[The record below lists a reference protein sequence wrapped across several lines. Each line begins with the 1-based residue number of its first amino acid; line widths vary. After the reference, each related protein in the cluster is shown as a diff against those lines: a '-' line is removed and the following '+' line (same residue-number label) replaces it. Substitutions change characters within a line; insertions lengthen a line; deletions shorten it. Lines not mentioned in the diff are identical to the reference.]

1 MSQGV
6 SAFELD
12 RAKLEHLFLLT
23 QKRKSEYCS
32 CFLWPSVVQL
42 SYSSKGIGCLF
53 VFFSLFL
60 FPSWT
65 FPCDKLTSSQVWVM
79 LSLLKPQ
86 SFPWEP
92 TITRQGMLL
101 QIRFSLLNS
110 PYFGSWLNFTA
121 LQVEKGLG
129 EDWALRDTVLMSWV
143 NYACGMQGR

>member
-53 VFFSLFL
+53 VFFFL
-60 FPSWT
+60 I
-65 FPCDKLTSSQVWVM
+65 
-79 LSLLKPQ
+79 
-86 SFPWEP
+86 SFSF
-92 TITRQGMLL
+92 LN
-101 QIRFSLLNS
+101 FSL
-110 PYFGSWLNFTA
+110 
-121 LQVEKGLG
+121 
-129 EDWALRDTVLMSWV
+129 
-143 NYACGMQGR
+143 